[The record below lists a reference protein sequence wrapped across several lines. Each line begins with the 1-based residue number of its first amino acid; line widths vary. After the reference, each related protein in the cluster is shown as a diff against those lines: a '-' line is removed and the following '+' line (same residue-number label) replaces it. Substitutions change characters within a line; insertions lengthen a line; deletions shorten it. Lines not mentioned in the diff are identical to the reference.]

1 MASQIFRWKIWT
13 LYIYIKVVLFQHGRK
28 VNHIL
33 HGQLFRV
40 FESSKSIFK
49 EKSYTKQIKRAEG
62 RRMPEFHPFYPALI
76 SLMGHWPISRW
87 DISSGATVREEPTQ
101 RQHYSTS
108 FLRYEII
115 PGHHLA
121 AWHTVWEQLS
131 MCNMKRLRE
140 FGFKSSSQQ
149 GLTTD
154 LPPGGY
160 EITKCFIL
168 LILHMNSLNSFPV
181 PPSSPFF
188 PPVYP
193 LNSFACP
200 LTLSPSSTRVS
211 SVDTPS
217 NSPSGPGHLW
227 YSAGLALSCP
237 SARLGVSNVGG
248 LSPWI

>member
-1 MASQIFRWKIWT
+1 
-13 LYIYIKVVLFQHGRK
+13 
-28 VNHIL
+28 
-33 HGQLFRV
+33 
-40 FESSKSIFK
+40 
-49 EKSYTKQIKRAEG
+49 
-62 RRMPEFHPFYPALI
+62 
-76 SLMGHWPISRW
+76 MGYWPNSRW
-87 DISSGATVREEPTQ
+87 DISSGATAREEATQ
-101 RQHYSTS
+101 RQHYSTF
-108 FLRYEII
+108 FLRNEII

-140 FGFKSSSQQ
+140 FGFKGYSQQ

-160 EITKCFIL
+160 EITKFFIL

-188 PPVYP
+188 APVVYP
-193 LNSFACP
+193 LNSFAGP
-200 LTLSPSSTRVS
+200 LTLSPSSARIT

-237 SARLGVSNVGG
+237 SECLGVFNVGG
-248 LSPWI
+248 LSTWI